1 MAYVMKAD
9 GLDEVAAILN
19 ALEGSAQPV
28 ASMSLYEGA
37 GAMAKTIRSEVNAI
51 RTAPFKYAKSGE
63 TRLPSPEEKAIL
75 VAAEGM
81 GIATFD
87 KNGSEVNTSVGY
99 QNSGYVSVPWNHA
112 RTGVRTNY
120 HIDASGRA
128 RDSTYEYRGVKAK
141 PIPVIANAINSGT
154 SFMKKQPFFRRAVQR
169 GTPKAEE
176 AIVRTAEALMEAIIS
191 SNGEESVN
199 ER

>member
-37 GAMAKTIRSEVNAI
+37 GAMAETVRGEVKNI
-51 RTAPFKYAKSGE
+51 RTAPFKYASGGE
-63 TRLPSPEEKAIL
+63 TRLPSPEEKAML
-75 VAAEGM
+75 EAADGM
-81 GIATFD
+81 GIAKFD
-87 KNGSEVNTSVGY
+87 KNGSEVGTSVGY